1 MPAKPKSSPSAAGR
15 DREATTQRLID
26 AAIAILR
33 EEGFDRLG
41 VNAVAKRAGVSK
53 VLIYRYFDSY
63 EGLLRAVA
71 EQIDPLDSTMAERFF
86 GPDSPQPSPAKI
98 VQMVLERLHQQ
109 VSSNGLVRQL
119 MLWELTNRNEVTD
132 TLAASREEVGV
143 SQTAALADYFA
154 AHGIEADLDL
164 QALVALATAGV
175 FYMTLRS
182 ASVQMFNGV
191 DITSDAGWKRITNAL
206 TPLIDALEKP

>member
-1 MPAKPKSSPSAAGR
+1 MA
-15 DREATTQRLID
+15 
-26 AAIAILR
+26 AAIAILS

-53 VLIYRYFDSY
+53 VLIYRYFGSY

-71 EQIDPLDSTMAERFF
+71 EQIDPLDSTMAERFLNLE
-86 GPDSPQPSPAKI
+86 GPQPPPAKI
-98 VQMVLERLHQQ
+98 VQMVLERLHRQ
-109 VSSNGLVRQL
+109 VASNQLVRQL
-119 MLWELTNRNEVTD
+119 MLWELTNQNEVTE

-154 AHGIEADLDL
+154 AAGIEADLDL

-175 FYMTLRS
+175 FYLTLRS
-182 ASVQMFNGV
+182 SSVQMFNGV
-191 DITSDAGWKRITNAL
+191 DISSEAGWQRITNAL
-206 TPLIDALEKP
+206 TPLIEAVERS